1 MTLDHISVAS
11 QDNTKL
17 IDDLATYTK
26 YLYILHPIDGL
37 AIDWLTNK
45 LYWSEATPETISVL
59 DLERGHRLTL
69 FSLPQSSI
77 PRGIALDP
85 MNG

>member
-1 MTLDHISVAS
+1 MFVAYSWLYQTRLSV
-11 QDNTKL
+11 KL
-17 IDDLATYTK
+17 FFWV
-26 YLYILHPIDGL
+26 DGL

-69 FSLPQSSI
+69 FTLPQSSI

>member
-1 MTLDHISVAS
+1 MFIYSVKKQTGTVHAIIRIAHACLFS
-11 QDNTKL
+11 
-17 IDDLATYTK
+17 
-26 YLYILHPIDGL
+26 PDGL

-59 DLERGHRLTL
+59 DLDRGYRRTL
-69 FSLPQSSI
+69 FSLPESSI

-85 MNG
+85 VNG

>member
-1 MTLDHISVAS
+1 MSGHGSPLHVISHHYE
-11 QDNTKL
+11 KL
-17 IDDLATYTK
+17 NI
-26 YLYILHPIDGL
+26 YLDGL

-69 FSLPQSSI
+69 FSLPESSV

-85 MNG
+85 VNG

>member
-1 MTLDHISVAS
+1 MFVAYSWLYQTRLSV
-11 QDNTKL
+11 KL
-17 IDDLATYTK
+17 FFWV
-26 YLYILHPIDGL
+26 DGL

-69 FSLPQSSI
+69 FTLPQSSI

-85 MNG
+85 VNG